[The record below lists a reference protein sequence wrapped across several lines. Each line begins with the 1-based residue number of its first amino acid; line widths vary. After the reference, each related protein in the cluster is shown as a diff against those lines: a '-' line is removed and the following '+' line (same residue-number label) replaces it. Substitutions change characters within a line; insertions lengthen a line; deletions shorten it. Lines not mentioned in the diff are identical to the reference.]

1 MSTEDKKPATEASKK
16 FHLTSLNEKGE
27 TKVHNMMELNRDAQ
41 ALQLNAKRRRDAVAK
56 QVKELVIASM
66 KRGA

>member
-1 MSTEDKKPATEASKK
+1 MIEDKKPSAEAPKK